1 MYGKDFFDRAN
12 IQQICEFLRYGELV
26 EMEQGDLEARYR
38 IHENNLIQGLRQ
50 YRKDILEAD
59 WSGPSEASLLVQ
71 EEALYQ
77 EILTEISALE
87 TITFEA
93 GFLAG
98 CKLSHAL

>member
-26 EMEQGDLEARYR
+26 TMEQGDLEARYR
-38 IHENNLIQGLRQ
+38 IHEKKLLQGLRQ
-50 YRKDILEAD
+50 YRKDGLDAD
-59 WSGPSEASLLVQ
+59 WTNFSESKLLFQ
-71 EEALYQ
+71 EETLYQ
-77 EILTEISALE
+77 DILDEISALE

-98 CKLSHAL
+98 CKLSHAF

>member
-26 EMEQGDLEARYR
+26 KMEQGDLEARYR
-38 IHENNLIQGLRQ
+38 IHEKNLLQGLRQ
-50 YRKDILEAD
+50 YRKDVLDAD
-59 WSGPSEASLLVQ
+59 WTNFSESKLLFQ

-77 EILTEISALE
+77 DILDEISALE
-87 TITFEA
+87 TVTFEA

-98 CKLSHAL
+98 YKLSHSL